1 MGMTHEKRC
10 NDGRDG
16 QLVGCTFL
24 CLIGD
29 VFARARLGDRF
40 FYDLPNQ
47 AGSFTEGE
55 FMQWQV

>member
-47 AGSFTEGE
+47 AGSFTEG
-55 FMQWQV
+55 